1 MSSTDL
7 ELPEEVVHSIDLL
20 VDSLESLEVLVL
32 LYRRVE
38 RSWSAAEVGQELGL
52 RESAAV
58 RELER
63 LRARRTIALE
73 PGSDDRYRLVSG
85 ETNGDPI
92 DDVRRV
98 AEAYGNRRIAVI
110 NYVASRAMTRIRS
123 LADAFRF
130 KKE

>member
-1 MSSTDL
+1 MSATER
-7 ELPEEVVHSIDLL
+7 ELPEEIVHSIDLL

-32 LYRRVE
+32 LYRHAE
-38 RSWSAAEVGQELGL
+38 RSWSAAEVGLELGL

-58 RELER
+58 RELGG
-63 LRARRTIALE
+63 LRARRLIMLE
-73 PGSDDRYRLVSG
+73 PGTDDRYRLVGG
-85 ETNGDPI
+85 ETNGASL

-110 NYVASRAMTRIRS
+110 NHVASRAMNRIRS
-123 LADAFRF
+123 LAEAFRF